1 MTFSEKKQGL
11 RQTFRRIRQALPPS
25 EREKAAQTIASQL
38 AALSKDWPSGII
50 AGYWPMGSEID
61 LRPALIRLETYDLR
75 LALPVI
81 NGQSLLFR
89 SYKMG
94 EPLHQGPLQTQEPS
108 PHNPD
113 CRPAVVLVPVLAFDH
128 RLRRLGQGA
137 GFYDRTLAD
146 LRKNTSVLSI
156 GLAFDCQRAETIP
169 AEPHDQP
176 LDLVVTEQSIYTPH
190 PDR

>member
-1 MTFSEKKQGL
+1 VTFSEKKQGL
-11 RQTFRRIRQALPPS
+11 RQTFRRIRQALPPA

-61 LRPALIRLETYDLR
+61 LRPALIKLETYGLR

-94 EPLHQGPLQTQEPS
+94 GPLHQGPLQTREPS
-108 PHNPD
+108 PDHPL
-113 CRPAVVLVPVLAFDH
+113 CSPAVMLVPVLAFDD
-128 RLRRLGQGA
+128 RLMRLGQGA

-146 LRKNTSVLSI
+146 LRQNASVLSI